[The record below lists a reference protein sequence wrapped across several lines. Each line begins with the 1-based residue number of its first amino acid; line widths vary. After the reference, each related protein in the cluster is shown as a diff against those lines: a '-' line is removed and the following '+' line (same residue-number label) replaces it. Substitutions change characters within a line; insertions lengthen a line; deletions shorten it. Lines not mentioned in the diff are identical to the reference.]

1 MPVKQTI
8 LLVDDEAD
16 IRELY
21 KLVLES
27 AGDSVIAVDNAQA
40 ALEIMAAQPVD
51 LLITDHQMP
60 EMSGVQ
66 LINAVRDQYPGLPT
80 ILASGQTHVDALAK
94 SCGASAYYRKS
105 TPITQLVDTV
115 RAMLKRHTQQ
125 QGDAPSPR

>member
-27 AGDSVIAVDNAQA
+27 AGDSVIAVDNAPA

-66 LINAVRDQYPGLPT
+66 LINAVRGKYPGLPT
-80 ILASGQTHVDALAK
+80 ILASGQINVNALAK

-105 TPITQLVDTV
+105 APITQLIDTV
-115 RAMLKRHTQQ
+115 KALLKGNTQQ
-125 QGDAPSPR
+125 HGDAPSSR